1 MAKKITE
8 SLKEGEKFKVKDDEL
23 EFKVLEGQEETD
35 FLEKCKSDIA
45 QQVWSLTQ
53 FACWSRIKSHL
64 FR

>member
-53 FACWSRIKSHL
+53 FAFGFKGLNMIG
-64 FR
+64 